1 MSRRASAWGW
11 LSLFVLV
18 TILLAAPAAAQD
30 AATGTI
36 RGTVVDRSTG
46 EPAPGATIVA
56 TSPGL
61 AGEQVVISDEA
72 GAYVISN
79 LPPGTYELTVYYG
92 DLTVKRG
99 GVVVVAGATAMVAL
113 KVDTS
118 AVAGE
123 LITISDS
130 APTVDAEYTRSI
142 PVPGRT
148 FESVLGAAAGSTGD
162 GHGVG
167 FSGSSS
173 LESTYV
179 VDGVGIGGQVQRNP
193 GRLTATTVPD
203 ADRFAAY
210 LEFLG
215 RHVDERTASDLT
227 MDRRLRV
234 RVVDPA
240 GTPINDALV
249 ALRSTRGRTHADG
262 IWDYFPS
269 VDGADDGHNLTV
281 TVSAGGAQA
290 VVDVRSP
297 ARGTEEITVTLPV
310 TAARPLALDLAF
322 ALDVTG
328 SMADEMT
335 YLQTELLDVIRRI
348 RAEVPGVSIRLGA
361 VAYRDR
367 GDSVPLAR
375 RPFDEDVGAFMQ
387 WLDTLRA
394 DGGGDYPEDVELA
407 LGDALTGLQWR
418 TGNAA
423 RIIVLLGDAPPQR
436 YPDATYRIRDA
447 MRDARTGGIRILPVA
462 ASGADRSV
470 EYLWRA
476 LGAYTSTPYVTLTD
490 HSGIGNDH
498 LEADT
503 DEIHVERFNDCLVRL
518 VVEDLRGQGM
528 HAPGN
533 WRAWDD
539 YRSAPWAGKPR
550 RLVAGLGTGIALLA
564 EHTDLVAMHWAR
576 AGIAFGDLELRVQ
589 LGWSSQLDGEPTHLA
604 RTARSAPG
612 ETPQPAAP
620 RSLGLVP
627 GAGVRYLFG
636 PWRRLRAFTGAAL
649 EAQFLRSQPGAGV
662 ATLFSSQAGF
672 ELRSLSAGGLAAGVQ
687 LGGHVM
693 LRGHPDLATPRPH
706 LDLTLY
712 AEHRF

>member
-1 MSRRASAWGW
+1 MSRRASAWVW
-11 LSLFVLV
+11 LSLLVLAAVLV
-18 TILLAAPAAAQD
+18 VAPAAAQD
-30 AATGTI
+30 ATTGAI
-36 RGTVVDRSTG
+36 RGVVRDSATG
-46 EPAPGATIVA
+46 EPLAGATLVA
-56 TSPGL
+56 TSAAL
-61 AGEQVVISDEA
+61 TGEQAVITDDA
-72 GAYVISN
+72 GAYVFTG
-79 LPPGTYELTVYYG
+79 LPPGTYELTVYYS
-92 DLTVKRG
+92 DVTLKRG
-99 GVVVVAGATAMVAL
+99 AVEVAAGATATVHL
-113 KVDTS
+113 KIDTS
-118 AVAGE
+118 RAAGE
-123 LITISDS
+123 VITITDS
-130 APTVDAEYTRSI
+130 ATSIDAEYTRSI

-148 FESVLGAAAGSTGD
+148 FESALGAAAGSAD
-162 GHGVG
+162 DLHGVG

-173 LESTYV
+173 LEASYT
-179 VDGVGIGGQVQRNP
+179 VDPGIQHDP

-210 LEFLG
+210 LEFLD
-215 RHVDERTASDLT
+215 RHVDERTSSGLT

-234 RVVDPA
+234 RVVDAA
-240 GTPINDALV
+240 GAPVNDALV
-249 ALRSTRGRTHADG
+249 ALRTTRGRTHADG

-269 VDGADDGHNLTV
+269 VDGADDGQSLGV
-281 TVSAGGAQA
+281 MVSALGAQA
-290 VVDVRSP
+290 MVDVHSP

-375 RPFDEDVGAFMQ
+375 RRFDEDVGAFMQ
-387 WLDTLRA
+387 WLATLRA

-423 RIIVLLGDAPPQR
+423 RILILLGDAPPQH
-436 YPDATYRIRDA
+436 YQDATYRIKDA

-476 LGAYTSTPYVTLTD
+476 MGAYTSSPYVTLTD

-503 DEIHVERFNDCLVRL
+503 DEIYVERFNDLMVRV

-604 RTARSAPG
+604 RTAPG

-672 ELRSLSAGGLAAGVQ
+672 ELRSPSAGGLAAGVQ